1 MKSYEQFCALA
12 KALDV
17 IGDRWTLLIV
27 RELLIRGACR
37 YTDLREGLP
46 GIATNL
52 LADRLRDL
60 EQNGIL
66 EREDAPPPIATTLY
80 RLTARGRDL
89 EPVIE
94 ALGRWGAPLLGAHK
108 SKKDT
113 FRSHWI
119 ALPLQLHLR
128 DKHPSRPPVRIE
140 IHAGGGDPLT
150 MESAANGRLRAVPR
164 SAAKPDLVVKGDPGS
179 VLAFMLG
186 DREAGVRWEGDAK
199 VLRRIARAANLPG
212 ESRIE

>member
-1 MKSYEQFCALA
+1 MKSYDQFCALA
-12 KALDV
+12 RALDA

-37 YTDLREGLP
+37 YTDLRDGLP

-52 LADRLRDL
+52 LTDRLRDL
-60 EQNGIL
+60 ERNGIL

-80 RLTARGRDL
+80 RLTPRGRDL

-94 ALGRWGAPLLGAHK
+94 SLGRWGAPLLGHK

-113 FRSHWI
+113 FRSHWM

-128 DKHPSRPPVRIE
+128 DKHPDRPPVRIE

-150 MESAANGRLRAVPR
+150 MESASDGRLHAVPR
-164 SAAKPDLVVKGDPGS
+164 SAAKADLVVKGDPGS

-186 DREAGVRWEGDAK
+186 DRDASVRWAGDMK
-199 VLRRIARAANLPG
+199 VLRRI
-212 ESRIE
+212 SR

>member
-37 YTDLREGLP
+37 YTDLRDGLP

-94 ALGRWGAPLLGAHK
+94 SLGRWGAPLLGTHK

-113 FRSHWI
+113 FRSHWM

-128 DKHPSRPPVRIE
+128 DRHPDRPPVHIE

-150 MESAANGRLRAVPR
+150 MESTLDGRLHAVPR

-186 DREAGVRWEGDAK
+186 NREAGVRLDGDVK
-199 VLRRIARAANLPG
+199 VLRRI
-212 ESRIE
+212 SRQ